1 MWVFINHTVHV
12 SVQTLTFNSAPCCLL
27 LCRTSSCR
35 LSLQPRW
42 RRTLWASRRWRCR
55 RRPARSRRWRA
66 SRTRR
71 RTITWTSEPV
81 RPETSCARSNWTR
94 PGLLSQQGLTLPNL
108 CTCLKENE
116 RYMSLQLSFPSHAL
130 PNWKK
135 CSIVIACH
143 VTDGALDGRLQSHSM
158 SVNLCHLCISHFS
171 LWSSP
176 ALWIWQQRLLAFT
189 AFQSRVYASIFFYF
203 YVVCYLYL
211 RAAAKPENRSIWG
224 LHLLSSII
232 SFLAWEDA
240 SHLYTIYYN
249 EHKGDIRTIGCIHP
263 WSHTASQPVADWK
276 CLHLTFGMFFS
287 WHSTVCYFCT
297 HCISCNIL
305 SDIYIYFSFLRC
317 AFVAKR
323 NSSYQEDVLSPA
335 LIWMRGF
342 SCYELAFVHIIMSQ
356 SKYLSNVFGFN
367 ASSVKSRPHQETWH

>member
-189 AFQSRVYASIFFYF
+189 AFQSRVYASIFFF
-203 YVVCYLYL
+203 ILMSCATCTSELQLNLRTGPSEVCTCS
-211 RAAAKPENRSIWG
+211 PP
-224 LHLLSSII
+224 
-232 SFLAWEDA
+232 SFL
-240 SHLYTIYYN
+240 
-249 EHKGDIRTIGCIHP
+249 
-263 WSHTASQPVADWK
+263 
-276 CLHLTFGMFFS
+276 FGMRRRIAS
-287 WHSTVCYFCT
+287 EHDILQWTQRWHQDNRL
-297 HCISCNIL
+297 H
-305 SDIYIYFSFLRC
+305 
-317 AFVAKR
+317 
-323 NSSYQEDVLSPA
+323 
-335 LIWMRGF
+335 
-342 SCYELAFVHIIMSQ
+342 
-356 SKYLSNVFGFN
+356 
-367 ASSVKSRPHQETWH
+367 SSVEPHSLTTRSRLEMFTLNIWDVFQLALDCVLFLYSLYFL